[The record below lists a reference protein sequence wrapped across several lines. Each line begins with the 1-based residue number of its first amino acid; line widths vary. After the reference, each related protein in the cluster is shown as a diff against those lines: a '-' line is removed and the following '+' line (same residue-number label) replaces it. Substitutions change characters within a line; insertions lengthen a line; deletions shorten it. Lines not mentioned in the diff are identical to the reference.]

1 MRVMKENPG
10 MSEGDAGELAAAM
23 AVCDDMVARPS
34 LLGDAGMCA
43 YKSFNETDTS
53 TRTFLKPAT
62 VKQFLVLR

>member
-1 MRVMKENPG
+1 MKENPG

-53 TRTFLKPAT
+53 TRAFLNLP
-62 VKQFLVLR
+62 QSSNFLY